1 MRYKYLF
8 LLLLIVLSRLAT
20 AQLPDIVALEYFFD
34 SDPGYG
40 NGTQVAIPPDSITEV
55 TFDAEFGNLPDGYHN
70 LMVRVKDENGRW
82 SIVYADDVIKFTVP
96 EASTLSPAPSII
108 AMEYFFD
115 ADPGFGNGVDVP
127 VSPGI
132 LTEVTFD
139 AEFGNLPDGY
149 HNLMVRV
156 KDENGNWSIVYADD
170 VIKFT
175 VPEATTLEPQPAIV
189 AMEYFFDADPG
200 YGNGVDVPITPGE
213 ITEVTFDADFGTLP
227 DGYHNLMVRVKDEN
241 GNWSIVYADDVIKFT
256 VPEATTLE
264 PQPTIVAMEYFFD
277 ADPGYGN
284 GVDVPVSPGI
294 LTEVTFDA
302 EFGNLPDGYHNLMV
316 RVKDENGNWSIVYAD
331 DVIKFTVPEATT
343 LDPQPP
349 IVAMEYFFDADP
361 GYGNGVDVPVSPG
374 ILTEVTF
381 DAEFGSLP
389 DGYHNLMVRVKD
401 ENGIWSIVYAD
412 EVVKFTVP
420 EATELEPLPQIVG
433 MEYYFDEDPGFGKG
447 IPLEVPHGQLLDY
460 TFVPE
465 YSTLNTIGDHLLCV
479 RVNDEHGRWSIV
491 FADTINLTMLAAFEV
506 SYIMPKAGDQ
516 VQFIDLSAP
525 AETINS
531 WLWDFGD
538 GNTSTEQNP
547 VHSYQDV
554 GVYDV
559 SLTVSDGAL
568 THTTIKDDYITV
580 ITGLPEIEL
589 SVNSLEFGTLET
601 DPVLDTTLFVQ
612 IKNTG
617 TGTLELDSLFG
628 LDEPFA
634 LDTTPTGF
642 KTLSG
647 LSLDPGDSLLLPV
660 TCSRAFV
667 PGDYFDTLM
676 ISNNSVGE
684 PVNLNDGLVAYY
696 PFNGNANDESGNG
709 NNGTVNGATL
719 ASDRFGNE
727 NSAYDFDGNAD
738 AINLPHDAMNGLF
751 DISTSIWVYA
761 SSFINTSAIS
771 GANSISDNEYLLYFS
786 TEQKVISQIKSNYFT
801 GGQILPSLAWNNI
814 VTTRNEVNGEVKV
827 YLNGA
832 LYNEGTLETGPINI
846 SPGGLILGREQDCLG
861 GCFEPVQDFNGK
873 IDDLRIYSRVLTEE
887 DILNIYNEGTRSGG
901 GLAQIPVHAVLVEP
915 EPEIVI
921 NPTSINFGQITVGQ
935 VANSSFTISNTGGDG
950 LVVESISSATPFF
963 AAYSGT
969 IAPGGSQTVE
979 VSFAPQAALFYNN
992 TLVIHTSIGDY
1003 EVAVSGTGIPPL
1015 SCWQFGFTAHNF
1027 GWVDIQTG
1035 AVKNLT
1041 ITNCGS
1047 QALQVSGNVTG
1058 DEVFAITPNQ
1068 FSLTSGQ
1075 SQVVEISFNPT
1086 DIAWYGAT
1094 IQFSSEAGTQNVSLE
1109 GKGYFASSPPQ
1120 LTFLEAEPYNG
1131 VSGVSPAVGPPGTFF
1146 EYRVVYSDPDN
1157 NPPMNTYPKV
1167 GIDLNGDGDFL
1178 DPGESLA
1185 TLAEVDPSDEN
1196 YADGKEYSLI
1206 TTLPVNASLGYRF
1219 EAYDNLGNPA
1229 QGEASVYKSGPTVSD
1244 DQLDL
1249 AIYANDISFSNGTPE
1264 VGEEIVINASI
1275 RNTSDYPAEGVP
1287 ITVYVMDELVYET
1300 ILPYI
1305 APQTSAGISFNHI
1318 FAIPEYY
1325 PVKVVIDEQNIIVE
1339 DNELNNFAI
1348 RPVVVG
1354 EFSVPGAIAVTSYL
1368 SGSTAHPYGTLRF
1381 FGHASYE
1388 NSKYS
1393 GSNVSGAQVVM
1404 TIHETGATFT
1414 GYTNANGD
1422 YSIYF
1427 TVPGNLGSYTIS
1439 ATVTDFTLTATTATH
1454 GFSVVPVINPEDP
1467 PPPEPT
1473 YLPDLVVRNWNIG
1486 WSGDPVVNTPNT
1498 VSAVFSNNGNIEATD
1513 VVVFGYVD
1521 GVKVFE
1527 DGFASI
1533 PVGGSQSVS
1542 FDVEFTNVG
1551 NHHVQIILDPLQTI
1565 AESVESNNSASKS
1578 RYIYPALPDLAPVE
1592 LTFSDN
1598 SPLGGQ
1604 LFNITAKVK
1613 NLNWA
1618 TAAATSVSFYEGA
1631 DNLLGTMPLS
1641 EVGGGQTKTLTL
1653 TGISIETSGF
1663 YAIKAVVDP
1672 DNLVEE
1678 TNEANQQISKNIY
1691 IEQPMAELTISG
1703 ITASNYNPQPGDPM
1717 NFVVTVANNGS
1728 GDAGEFWV
1736 KFSMDNVKLGDS
1748 ILISGLAIGESQ
1760 TVVSDLWLMEEGVHQ
1775 ICAMADINNVV
1786 EELNEF
1792 NNQSCLTLGVDLQP
1806 SKSPYYS
1813 GNSTGNRLDILKGST
1828 VELKA
1833 RIFNNGTFRV
1843 NNAAVSFVMNDVV
1856 LQADVVPF
1864 INGGSFAEA
1873 LVLHQFDDLGQF
1885 TLQII
1890 ADYEGLL
1897 PETNESNN
1905 IVNLFINVYNDL
1917 PDLKIFSEN
1926 IAPSEI
1932 NPDQYELIDVN
1943 ATCFNGG
1950 NVPSGSFTVQLY
1962 VDDQQTGDIKIIE
1975 NIAPGEE
1982 AGVGWN
1988 QIYSTGD
1995 IGTHILKVVL
2005 DEENLVPEIT
2015 KANNTA
2021 TRAIIVGDAPDFVV
2035 QQLVLSTE
2043 EPTLGELMQITTTI
2057 KNTGGADADANFA
2070 LYSITLDDT
2079 LYINAVPVSLLKNQ
2093 TTEISLDWY
2102 AQVQVGY
2109 ILARVSG
2116 SNPPEANL
2124 SNNVMQQYFGGEIEI
2139 INPIADIEVDEDT
2152 PPMEVADL
2160 MQVFQNVDETAMS
2173 FGVFCA
2179 EQNIEPEI
2187 TADNKLQLS
2196 FAENWNGSGWVIVSA
2211 ENIYSGMVKDT
2222 LMVVV
2227 NPVNDPPV
2235 ANAGAN
2241 QRMPEERPVQLNGGG
2256 SYDIDSPAIT
2266 WLWTASAEIV
2276 FDDATVQNPLFTAPE
2291 VSEETVYPIV
2301 LVVNDGELNSEP
2313 DTVNIT
2319 VFPVE
2324 TQEIL
2329 LNSGFQFISSHLIPL
2344 NPNFKTI
2351 FEPVLDN
2358 LAFARNGSG
2367 QQLVKVGPVWVN
2379 QIGNWI
2385 TTQGYLV
2392 KMNNGDDFV
2401 ITGEVINPQT
2411 PIGLNAGFSFLSYL
2425 PVEPMNAQ
2433 VALTDILSNLQFARN
2448 SAGAQ
2453 LLKFGPVWINQ
2464 IGNFN
2469 PGEGYLLRM
2478 NVADELI
2485 YPEAAESVVEIE
2497 TPEPVHFVVRNG
2509 NPAEPVWTVCFDATG
2524 FETGDEIG
2532 IFDGETLVG
2541 AGVIH
2546 SENSFLNFVPVF
2558 NNLIAYGDPLLI
2570 KVWNKSGNFEYH
2582 FEDFQFQ
2589 NPYGDA
2595 WTENRFPDEDGRY
2608 SLITGTTTGIDLAKN
2623 SEIIR
2628 IYPNPAGDELHI
2640 DIGNHMVV
2648 EMIILDVHGKELLRK
2663 PLQDNSNSLDISM
2676 LSNGVYFVQL
2686 QGNDFVKIEK
2696 VVKR

>member
-1 MRYKYLF
+1 MKYKTIYLNI
-8 LLLLIVLSRLAT
+8 LLLLLLSAT
-20 AQLPDIVALEYFFD
+20 YAQPTNLVQMEYYFNT
-34 SDPGYG
+34 DPGFG
-40 NGTQVAIPPDSITEV
+40 SGVEILFPPDTMVDINFNVDLSLVDI
-55 TFDAEFGNLPDGYHN
+55 GNHQLF
-70 LMVRVKDENGRW
+70 VRVKDATGKW
-82 SIVYADDVIKFTVP
+82 SNIHKQDVYKAAQVVGSEDP
-96 EASTLSPAPSII
+96 EH
-108 AMEYFFD
+108 E
-115 ADPGFGNGVDVP
+115 
-127 VSPGI
+127 
-132 LTEVTFD
+132 
-139 AEFGNLPDGY
+139 
-149 HNLMVRV
+149 
-156 KDENGNWSIVYADD
+156 
-170 VIKFT
+170 
-175 VPEATTLEPQPAIV
+175 IV
-189 AMEYFFDADPG
+189 AMEYYFDIDPG
-200 YGNGVDVPITPGE
+200 FGQGINVPITSGMLIDENFEADLSLVEVGNHQLFVRVMDASGKWSNIHKQDIYKAAQVVGSENPEHEVVAMEYYFDTDPGFGQGVDVPITSGMMIDANFE
-213 ITEVTFDADFGTLP
+213 ADLSLVEVGNHQLF
-227 DGYHNLMVRVKDEN
+227 VRVKDATGKWSNIHKQDVYKAAQVVGSEN
-241 GNWSIVYADDVIKFT
+241 
-256 VPEATTLE
+256 PEHVV
-264 PQPTIVAMEYFFD
+264 VA
-277 ADPGYGN
+277 
-284 GVDVPVSPGI
+284 
-294 LTEVTFDA
+294 
-302 EFGNLPDGYHNLMV
+302 
-316 RVKDENGNWSIVYAD
+316 
-331 DVIKFTVPEATT
+331 
-343 LDPQPP
+343 
-349 IVAMEYFFDADP
+349 
-361 GYGNGVDVPVSPG
+361 
-374 ILTEVTF
+374 
-381 DAEFGSLP
+381 
-389 DGYHNLMVRVKD
+389 
-401 ENGIWSIVYAD
+401 
-412 EVVKFTVP
+412 
-420 EATELEPLPQIVG
+420 
-433 MEYYFDEDPGFGKG
+433 MEYYFDIDPGFGQGADVPITSGMLIDENFEADLSLVEVGNHQLFVRVMDATGKWSNIHKQDIYKAAQVLGEVSPEYDVVAMEYYFNEDPGFGQG
-447 IPLEVPHGQLLDY
+447 IQLEVIPDNFIDIDFMPEIFSLDTGDY
-460 TFVPE
+460 TINIRVKDASGKWSLL
-465 YSTLNTIGDHLLCV
+465 YSDDFRIELAADFIANETTTV
-479 RVNDEHGRWSIV
+479 EHGEIEFTDIS
-491 FADTINLTMLAAFEV
+491 TGSPT
-506 SYIMPKAGDQ
+506 
-516 VQFIDLSAP
+516 
-525 AETINS
+525 S
-531 WLWDFGD
+531 WQWDFGD
-538 GNTSTEQNP
+538 GYTSTEQNP

-634 LDTTPTGF
+634 LDTPPTGF

-660 TCSRAFV
+660 TLNRNYPV
-667 PGDYFDTLM
+667 GDYSDTLF
-676 ISNNSVGE
+676 ISNNSIGE
-684 PVNLNDGLVAYY
+684 PVNLDEGLVAYY

-709 NNGTVNGATL
+709 HNGTVYGASLTT
-719 ASDRFGNE
+719 DRFGNE
-727 NSAYDFDGNAD
+727 SSAYDFDGND
-738 AINLPHDAMNGLF
+738 VIH
-751 DISTSIWVYA
+751 ISHSQSISPEYPTVVAWVNPDNITHWHQVVTKRYA
-761 SSFINTSAIS
+761 ENSSPYNSYILTTNAEGANNKWGFSSSFIGS
-771 GANSISDNEYLLYFS
+771 ANSPEKITPNVWSFLVGTYDGAHVKLFL
-786 TEQKVISQIKSNYFT
+786 
-801 GGQILPSLAWNNI
+801 
-814 VTTRNEVNGEVKV
+814 NGELVSSSAKTGTIEYSNLSLRIGMANPTLHFRGLIDDV
-827 YLNGA
+827 RIYNRALSEAEILA
-832 LYNEGTLETGPINI
+832 LYNEGTK
-846 SPGGLILGREQDCLG
+846 SPGSVAQV
-861 GCFEPVQDFNGK
+861 PV
-873 IDDLRIYSRVLTEE
+873 Y
-887 DILNIYNEGTRSGG
+887 
-901 GLAQIPVHAVLVEP
+901 AVLVEP
-915 EPEIVI
+915 EPEVVI
-921 NPTSINFGQITVGQ
+921 NPTSINFGQVTVGQ
-935 VANSSFTISNTGGDG
+935 VANSSFTISNTGSAD

-969 IAPGGSQTVE
+969 ITPGGSQTVE
-979 VSFAPQAALFYNN
+979 VSFAPQAAIFYND
-992 TLVIHTSIGDY
+992 TLVIHTNTGDH

-1027 GWVDIQTG
+1027 GWVDIETG

-1068 FSLTSGQ
+1068 FSLGSGQ
-1075 SQVVEISFNPT
+1075 SQVVQISFNPT
-1086 DIAWYGAT
+1086 DIAWHGAT
-1094 IQFSSEAGTQNVSLE
+1094 IQFSSGAGTQNVSLE

-1120 LTFLEAEPYNG
+1120 LTFSEAEPYNG
-1131 VSGVSPAVGPPGTFF
+1131 VSGVSPSVSPPGTFF
-1146 EYRVVYSDPDN
+1146 EYRVVYTDPDN

-1206 TTLPVNASLGYRF
+1206 TTLPVNAGLGYRF

-1229 QGEASVYKSGPTVSD
+1229 QGEASAYQSGPTVSD

-1264 VGEEIVINASI
+1264 VGEEIVINATI
-1275 RNTSDYPAEGVP
+1275 RNTSDYPAENVP
-1287 ITVYVMDELVYET
+1287 VTVYIMDKLVYEMV
-1300 ILPYI
+1300 LPYI

-1325 PVKVVIDEQNIIVE
+1325 PVKVVIDEDNIIVE

-1354 EFSVPGAIAVTSYL
+1354 EFSVPGAIAATSFL

-1404 TIHETGATFT
+1404 TIHQTGATFT

-1427 TVPGNLGSYTIS
+1427 TVPGNLGSYTVS
-1439 ATVTDFTLTATTATH
+1439 ATVTDFTLTATTSTH

-1618 TAAATSVSFYEGA
+1618 TAAATSVSFYEGT

-1775 ICAMADINNVV
+1775 ICAMADINNAV

-1873 LVLHQFDDLGQF
+1873 LVLHQFNDLGQF

-2070 LYSITLDDT
+2070 LYYITLDDT

-2276 FDDATVQNPLFTAPE
+2276 FDDATVQNPSFTAPE